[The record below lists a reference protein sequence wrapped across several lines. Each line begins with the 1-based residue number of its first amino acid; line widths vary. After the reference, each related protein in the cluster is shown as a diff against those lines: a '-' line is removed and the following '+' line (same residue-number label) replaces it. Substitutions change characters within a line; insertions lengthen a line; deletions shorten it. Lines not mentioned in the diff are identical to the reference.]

1 MDMPKV
7 TDAHKKLER
16 LAGKWKGEEKMY
28 PSPWDPK
35 GGTAV
40 GRVNNRPALDGFT
53 VVQDYEQ
60 ERNGAVT
67 FRGHGVFSYNA
78 MQQCYFLHWWDTM
91 GMPPNE
97 FKGTIEGNILT
108 MTDKNP
114 YGLNRAV
121 FDLQQEGKYNFKM
134 EASQDGKQWQTL
146 MEGNYTKE
154 SK

>member
-1 MDMPKV
+1 MEMPKP

-40 GRVNNRPALDGFT
+40 ARVNNRPALDGFT

-67 FRGHGVFSYNA
+67 FRGHGVFSYDA
-78 MQQCYFLHWWDTM
+78 MQQCYVLHWWDTM
-91 GMPPNE
+91 GMPVNE
-97 FKGTIEGNILT
+97 FKGTLEGNILT
-108 MTDKNP
+108 MTDKKP
-114 YGLNRAV
+114 QGLNRAV
-121 FDLQQEGKYNFKM
+121 FDLRQEGKYNFKM
-134 EASQDGKQWQTL
+134 EVSQDGKQWQTF
-146 MEGNYTKE
+146 MEGNYLREK
-154 SK
+154 